1 MGEIRN
7 LVKRADGD
15 GFFTHNSLVACHIG
29 TVMMM
34 VSLANI
40 AAAIN
45 LMQSRSHRASNQ
57 AFINTLVAGCGGAIG
72 TFALQNLYL
81 YLIWKEEERVAQE
94 LTFENERDNERRK
107 AFRNLRKKTHF
118 MNTYSRID
126 TFLIDRGIICG
137 IVSIS
142 VGPSSFYPMTA
153 LLNGIFAGMLYVL
166 SLKMYHTVKL
176 DDTLHVS

>member
-1 MGEIRN
+1 MEEIRN

-57 AFINTLVAGCGGAIG
+57 AFINTLLAGCGGAIG

-81 YLIWKEEERVAQE
+81 HLIWKEEERVAQE
-94 LTFENERDNERRK
+94 LTFENEKDNDRRK

-137 IVSIS
+137 IVSIA

-166 SLKMYHTVKL
+166 SLKMYQTVKL